1 MKATDYLKK
10 FSLNGKLAF
19 VVGGLGLIGSE
30 ISIALSS
37 AGAKTIILDLDSE
50 KAKKLKK
57 EMREPFYKIYYRK
70 LDCVDMERHEE
81 NFKTLINEF
90 GCPNVFINCSYF
102 IEQPEPFADRSRW
115 GRIHE
120 GEG

>member
-81 NFKTLINEF
+81 NFKTLMAVLVKAKPASSK
-90 GCPNVFINCSYF
+90 GHYVRGVSVSTTMGVGVRVAYMP
-102 IEQPEPFADRSRW
+102 
-115 GRIHE
+115 
-120 GEG
+120 